1 MEVKMSNIL
10 DIFESE
16 GLVITDDVKNYL
28 AEREK
33 KIAAIRQLANQFSE
47 GKTQK
52 EVVEKIGTALAGIVG
67 LGGKAVVLAA
77 DGQTTLAYQRYK
89 YDAEKIYQIDKFTAV
104 AGTGTVA
111 FIQDIVKFFE
121 LEIYFIQASK
131 SNGTFVSP
139 NGKANILANLVKN
152 IIVFP
157 LYYGIGIGFL
167 LAVYDPKEDEA
178 RLFDISPFGS
188 ISEKNILANGSG
200 WREVDA
206 ILEDR
211 YQELGGINM
220 DRKNLKWL
228 AKRAINMAIKK
239 NVFCGGKKLLYMVDQ
254 YGARRVR

>member
-1 MEVKMSNIL
+1 MANIL

-16 GLVITDDVKNYL
+16 GLVITDDVKSYL

-33 KIAAIRQLANQFSE
+33 KIAAVRQLAIQFSE

-52 EVVEKIGTALAGIVG
+52 DIMKKIGTALAGIIG
-67 LGGKAVVLAA
+67 LGGKAAILAA
-77 DGQTTLAYQRYK
+77 DGQTTWGDQRYRL
-89 YDAEKIYQIDKFTAV
+89 DAEKIYQIDKFTAV

-121 LEIYFIQASK
+121 LEVYFIQASK
-131 SNGTFVSP
+131 GDGTFISP
-139 NGKANILANLVKN
+139 KGKANILASLVKS
-152 IIVFP
+152 IIVLP
-157 LYYGIGIGFL
+157 LYYGIGVGFL
-167 LAVYDPKEDEA
+167 LAVCDPKDDEA

-188 ISEKNILANGSG
+188 ISEKDILANGSG
-200 WREVDA
+200 TPWAEA

-211 YQELGGINM
+211 YEELGGVNM

-239 NVFCGGKKLLYMVDQ
+239 NVFCGGKKLLYMVDK